1 MTAAP
6 STPKIKAPPPPPES
20 RVSKLHGGSTY
31 QAEFRRQMRERCE
44 SLTSR
49 IESSRR
55 VLEALPVGE
64 ARAMR
69 LAEAIAQWEI
79 ELQET
84 EQELAGR

>member
-1 MTAAP
+1 
-6 STPKIKAPPPPPES
+6 
-20 RVSKLHGGSTY
+20 
-31 QAEFRRQMRERCE
+31 MRERCE